1 VHDVEIKYMIDRG
14 TRAVEVQERGRIRG
28 VGPSRGDM
36 EPSYISTT
44 MLKSINAVGW
54 IVRAWWYQRLP
65 VRHQIIVCKRL
76 GSVVGRGGLEGRYRN
91 EAVVGERNANVLGCN
106 QCKCTIARRGGGWKF
121 VMTAP
126 RDGMLDNAAAKPA
139 GADIPF
145 SVHPTLADTRCR
157 IRPVLPMSKP

>member
-1 VHDVEIKYMIDRG
+1 
-14 TRAVEVQERGRIRG
+14 
-28 VGPSRGDM
+28 
-36 EPSYISTT
+36 

-54 IVRAWWYQRLP
+54 IVRAWWYQRLSEIEIILVL

-76 GSVVGRGGLEGRYRN
+76 GSVVGGAGVEGRYRN

-106 QCKCTIARRGGGWKF
+106 PSKCTIARRGGGWKC

-145 SVHPTLADTRCR
+145 PVHPTLADTRCR
-157 IRPVLPMSKP
+157 NRPVLPMSKP